1 MNSISYLM
9 VRKVDSD
16 KGWAKQLKDG
26 LLLQLVS
33 ELSSEAMR
41 HRFVHL
47 TLSITYQERY
57 IGRGWASKTS
67 FNAVCTPI
75 VYSYLSTYF
84 LVLLLGEME
93 W

>member
-1 MNSISYLM
+1 M
-9 VRKVDSD
+9 VRKVDSN

-47 TLSITYQERY
+47 RLCITYQEDVER
-57 IGRGWASKTS
+57 
-67 FNAVCTPI
+67 V
-75 VYSYLSTYF
+75 
-84 LVLLLGEME
+84 
-93 W
+93 